1 MRIRRPSPAMV
12 IALLA
17 LVMATSGTA
26 IAAVDFAR
34 NAGAVDGKSAVSARS
49 SLSRAAGKLVATSK
63 SGPDKGRIPAKFL
76 AGADTSATATWVKGT
91 DVADNGTAATEGIV
105 TVPGFGT
112 LTTTCQDQ
120 NNRLGVEDPQSTLT
134 FTNQSGTG
142 ISLARTVGGSNPS
155 VGGLANAT
163 VHQFTIAGS
172 NSFKLSLEKG
182 SEIVAIDGVIR
193 QDGAGTN
200 AATCFTWG
208 MTVRAGG

>member
-1 MRIRRPSPAMV
+1 MRIWHPSPATV

-34 NAGAVDGKSAVSARS
+34 NSGAVDGKSAVSSSS
-49 SLSRAAGKLVATSK
+49 SLSRAAGRLVATNK
-63 SGPDKGRIPAKFL
+63 GGVDKGRIPGKFV
-76 AGADTSATATWVKGT
+76 AGVMKGGSATWVKGT
-91 DVADNGTAATEGIV
+91 DVADNGTAAAEGIL

-120 NNRLGVEDPQSTLT
+120 NNRAGVEDPQSVLT

-142 ISLARTVGGSNPS
+142 LSLARTVGGSNPF
-155 VGGLANAT
+155 VAGLANAT
-163 VHQFTIAGS
+163 VHQWTMAGS
-172 NSFKLSLEKG
+172 STFRLSLEKG
-182 SEIVAIDGVIR
+182 AQVVLVDGVVR
-193 QDGAGTN
+193 QDGAGTG

-208 MTVRAGG
+208 MVLAAGA

>member
-1 MRIRRPSPAMV
+1 MRIRRPSPATV
-12 IALLA
+12 IALVA

-34 NAGAVDGKSAVSARS
+34 NAGAVDGKSAVSAKS

-63 SGPDKGRIPAKFL
+63 SGPDKGKIPAKFL
-76 AGADTSATATWVKGT
+76 AGEHGTTATWVKGT
-91 DVADNGTAATEGIV
+91 DVADNGTAAAEGIV

-120 NNRLGVEDPQSTLT
+120 NNKLGVEDPQSTLT

-142 ISLARTVGGSNPS
+142 LSLARTVGGSNPFVS
-155 VGGLANAT
+155 GLANAT
-163 VHQFTIAGS
+163 VHQFTITGS

-182 SEIVAIDGVIR
+182 SEVVLVDGVIR

-200 AATCFTWG
+200 TATCFTWG
-208 MTVRAGG
+208 MTIHAGG

>member
-1 MRIRRPSPAMV
+1 MRIWRPSPAMV

-63 SGPDKGRIPAKFL
+63 SGPDKGRIPAKFV
-76 AGADTSATATWVKGT
+76 AGDTSATATWVKGT
-91 DVADNGTAATEGIV
+91 DVTDNGTAATEGIV

-120 NNRLGVEDPQSTLT
+120 NNKPGIEDPQSTLT

-142 ISLARTVGGSNPS
+142 ISLARTVGGSNPF

-182 SEIVAIDGVIR
+182 SQIVAIDGVVR
-193 QDGAGTN
+193 QDGSGTN